1 MYSLVHT
8 LVQGADQLQPM
19 MNICV
24 RTVLEQAVSHLS
36 MHVMQ
41 VLHCACKDSKP
52 LYLLCQC
59 QGMQV

>member
-1 MYSLVHT
+1 MYSLVPT
-8 LVQGADQLQPM
+8 LVQGADQIQPM
-19 MNICV
+19 MYICV

-41 VLHCACKDSKP
+41 VLHCKDSKP

-59 QGMQV
+59 QGVQV